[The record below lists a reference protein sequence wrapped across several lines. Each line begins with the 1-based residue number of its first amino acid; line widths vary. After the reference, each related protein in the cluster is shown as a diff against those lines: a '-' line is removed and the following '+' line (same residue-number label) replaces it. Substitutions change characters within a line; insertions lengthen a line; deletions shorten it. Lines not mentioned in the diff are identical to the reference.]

1 VSASLVG
8 SVVFLKI
15 AEFARRTASEQARLR
30 AQLEAVIAVV
40 TAEIDPE
47 SRIVLEAA
55 DGAAVVLIDDPR
67 AALRLA
73 QRALTAAAAGLPLTA
88 GLNHGALQLSG
99 RKGAEGLTGD
109 GIAVAANIAEFASS
123 SRLLAS
129 RAFREAL
136 ADAAPGREAMLVPA
150 GNFTDAGLR
159 AHEVFGPND
168 GGLARRR
175 RRYSAASVVLIV
187 AFVGAGFTWRA
198 THEPRAP
205 FLSALITKYPYVGE
219 LVQRVRY

>member
-175 RRYSAASVVLIV
+175 RRYSAAGVALIV

-205 FLSALITKYPYVGE
+205 FLSTLITKYPYVGE

>member
-1 VSASLVG
+1 MSASLVG

-219 LVQRVRY
+219 LVQRVRH